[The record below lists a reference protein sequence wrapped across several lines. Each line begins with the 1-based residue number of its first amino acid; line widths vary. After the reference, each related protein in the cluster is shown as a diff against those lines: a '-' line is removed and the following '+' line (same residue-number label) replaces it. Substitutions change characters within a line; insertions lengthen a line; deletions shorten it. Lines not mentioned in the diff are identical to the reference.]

1 MEEGRAG
8 VKFSFKALKAGMRQ
22 FPVETLWSLISWST
36 CGSWFPTWPGF
47 HWTLKAGQCVSAG
60 CPSEQVT
67 ASWNSSVTLAGG
79 WVPQALLPGLWACS
93 TRILGWTGAWTCLS
107 VDTHSFDCSLSEGW
121 VKLSNVPLYYLPS
134 KREGLWLYSNVSS
147 QLASHFQ
154 YWEVFNAYEWE
165 WGLCY

>member
-1 MEEGRAG
+1 MEGGRAG

-47 HWTLKAGQCVSAG
+47 HWTLKAGQCVCWMSPWAG
-60 CPSEQVT
+60 HGLLQFICNTGKRVSPT
-67 ASWNSSVTLAGG
+67 GTIAGLG
-79 WVPQALLPGLWACS
+79 ACS
-93 TRILGWTGAWTCLS
+93 TRILGWTGAWTRLS
-107 VDTHSFDCSLSEGW
+107 VDAHSFYCSLSEGW

-147 QLASHFQ
+147 RLASHFQ
-154 YWEVFNAYEWE
+154 CW
-165 WGLCY
+165 